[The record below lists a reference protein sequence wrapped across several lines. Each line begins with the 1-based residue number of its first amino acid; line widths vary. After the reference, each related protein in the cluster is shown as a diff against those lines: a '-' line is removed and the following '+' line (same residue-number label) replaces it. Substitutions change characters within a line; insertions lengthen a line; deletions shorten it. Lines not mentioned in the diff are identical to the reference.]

1 MKKNL
6 KSLRKN
12 KPKEYWK
19 ILNSCKDTNNKSEV
33 SLESLYT
40 YFKNINTLDID
51 STEQDNQDGHVTQT
65 DDDDILN
72 SEITK
77 EEIRLAIS
85 NLKNGKASGY
95 DEILNEH
102 IKVTENILTSVY
114 HKLFNLILITGIIPN
129 IWLKGTIVPI
139 YKSGDVL
146 NPENYRPITL
156 LSCIGKVFTA
166 VLNKRLSDYVNHYE
180 ILCENQT
187 GFRKGYSTTENI
199 FVLQSLID
207 LLRARKRKLYC
218 AFIDFSKAF
227 DRVWRP
233 GLWQK
238 LIKNDIK
245 GNFLRVIQNMYKNI
259 QSCIKL
265 KGEYSPFFPCETGVR
280 QGENLSPLLFSL
292 FLNDLE
298 SYLSNKGCKGVDFS
312 NEDLIDVVVK
322 ILVLLYADD
331 TILIS
336 DNPDDLQKNLNAFSN
351 YCNEWKLKVNIQKTK
366 IVIFGSR
373 GCRGP
378 KFKYNDIE
386 IEIVEQYK
394 YLGIIFKQNG
404 NFNAAL
410 LHLSTQAK
418 KAMHLLYVRIQNLCL
433 PVDCQ
438 LLLFDQTIAPILQ
451 YGCEIWGFSSLAIIE
466 KIYTE
471 FLRYILK
478 LKKSTPLVMLH
489 GETGTVPL
497 SLSVKI
503 RTVCFWSKLISGSP
517 NKLSSLTYR
526 LLLNDFQLFQI
537 KHKWICFVKNILDQ
551 CGLSYIWTTQNIP
564 DYLWLK
570 NNVKL
575 ILHDQYKQFWSNY
588 ISCST
593 KCNSYALFKT
603 QLVLEPY
610 LSILPVHFRSC
621 LLKFRTTN
629 HRFPIETGRWQKI
642 DRQERKCT
650 LCTKNDIGDEF
661 HYLFIYN

>member
-1 MKKNL
+1 MIL
-6 KSLRKN
+6 SHSLHVVHLTG
-12 KPKEYWK
+12 YK
-19 ILNSCKDTNNKSEV
+19 IRSNDFSNSSFP
-33 SLESLYT
+33 

-187 GFRKGYSTTENI
+187 GFRKGYMTTENI

-265 KGEYSPFFPCETGVR
+265 KGEYSPFSLVKLGYAKGKIYLPF
-280 QGENLSPLLFSL
+280 FSL
-292 FLNDLE
+292 YF
-298 SYLSNKGCKGVDFS
+298 
-312 NEDLIDVVVK
+312 
-322 ILVLLYADD
+322 
-331 TILIS
+331 
-336 DNPDDLQKNLNAFSN
+336 
-351 YCNEWKLKVNIQKTK
+351 
-366 IVIFGSR
+366 
-373 GCRGP
+373 
-378 KFKYNDIE
+378 
-386 IEIVEQYK
+386 
-394 YLGIIFKQNG
+394 
-404 NFNAAL
+404 
-410 LHLSTQAK
+410 
-418 KAMHLLYVRIQNLCL
+418 
-433 PVDCQ
+433 
-438 LLLFDQTIAPILQ
+438 
-451 YGCEIWGFSSLAIIE
+451 
-466 KIYTE
+466 
-471 FLRYILK
+471 
-478 LKKSTPLVMLH
+478 
-489 GETGTVPL
+489 
-497 SLSVKI
+497 
-503 RTVCFWSKLISGSP
+503 
-517 NKLSSLTYR
+517 
-526 LLLNDFQLFQI
+526 
-537 KHKWICFVKNILDQ
+537 
-551 CGLSYIWTTQNIP
+551 
-564 DYLWLK
+564 
-570 NNVKL
+570 
-575 ILHDQYKQFWSNY
+575 
-588 ISCST
+588 
-593 KCNSYALFKT
+593 
-603 QLVLEPY
+603 
-610 LSILPVHFRSC
+610 
-621 LLKFRTTN
+621 
-629 HRFPIETGRWQKI
+629 
-642 DRQERKCT
+642 
-650 LCTKNDIGDEF
+650 
-661 HYLFIYN
+661 